1 MQSLHF
7 WLHCFAL
14 WHISSLLFNKPKQV
28 FTFSTLGTY
37 PKQGLEQCQSRTT
50 ESGQALAEHQHSQ
63 EHSYVWEELKPFQ
76 RHGQTWKESTR
87 ALFQWETPPASGT
100 APAFTWKSQ
109 NWEHCCHIGRENEEP
124 DFTMFPFSWTVSR
137 DRRTSGLLNEVADL
151 EFGLSNT
158 NSPLNKIR
166 SF

>member
-28 FTFSTLGTY
+28 FTFSSLGTY

-109 NWEHCCHIGRENEEP
+109 AQNTRTESTAVIYAGRMRSL
-124 DFTMFPFSWTVSR
+124 TSLCSHFP
-137 DRRTSGLLNEVADL
+137 E
-151 EFGLSNT
+151 LSQET
-158 NSPLNKIR
+158 GGHLDSLMK
-166 SF
+166 